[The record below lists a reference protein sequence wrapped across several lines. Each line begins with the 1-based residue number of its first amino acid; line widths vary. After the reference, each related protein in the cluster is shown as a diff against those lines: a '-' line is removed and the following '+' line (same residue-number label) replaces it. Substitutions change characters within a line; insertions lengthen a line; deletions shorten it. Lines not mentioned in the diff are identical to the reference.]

1 MDNSLIIVPFR
12 TELAP
17 AFTELNREWIEKFFA
32 LEESDWKVLRNPE
45 DAIIDKGGAIF
56 FAMDGDVAVGTVA
69 AIAMS
74 DGVYEL
80 AKMAVRPAYQG
91 RGLGELLG
99 SAVIDWARARGA
111 SKIVLETNGVL
122 GSAIRLYQRLGF
134 VHATPAVPSE
144 YARADVYMEL
154 DVSS

>member
-1 MDNSLIIVPFR
+1 MTNPLTIVPFR

-17 AFTELNREWIEKFFA
+17 AFTSLNREWIEKFFA
-32 LEESDWKVLRNPE
+32 LEESDWKVLQNPE
-45 DAIIDKGGAIF
+45 DAIINRGGAIF
-56 FAMDGDVAVGTVA
+56 FAMDGDVAAGTAA

-91 RGLGELLG
+91 RGIGELLG
-99 SAVIDWARARGA
+99 NAVIDWTRAQGA

-122 GSAIRLYQRLGF
+122 GSAIRLYERLGF
-134 VHATPAVPSE
+134 VHAKPAVPSE

-154 DVSS
+154 SF